1 MACTPRFW
9 TLLYNQY
16 LHDLHDAYKK
26 QLTSSDVEGGD
37 RERAEIDETK
47 LSRQQQEPS
56 TGDDDEVD
64 AKQLNLAPREGVSGS
79 GISSVKPSNDIE
91 SFDMSKV
98 PLKVK
103 QRVLRKY
110 KPVLGGREQ
119 LVSTGGAPTG
129 ENVKR
134 FMIECF
140 NGIPQEGYGT
150 TEVSTR
156 CAWSILLPVTSCKYM
171 YVYVSL

>member
-16 LHDLHDAYKK
+16 LYDLHDAYRKHLATSDSTVESDAQEETEIVETEPSKK
-26 QLTSSDVEGGD
+26 QQEHIISDGD
-37 RERAEIDETK
+37 E
-47 LSRQQQEPS
+47 
-56 TGDDDEVD
+56 EVD
-64 AKQLNLAPREGVSGS
+64 TKQLNLAPQEGVSGT
-79 GISSVKPSNDIE
+79 GISSVKSSRDIE
-91 SFDMSKV
+91 NFDMSQV
-98 PLKVK
+98 PLKIK

-110 KPVLGGREQ
+110 KSVLGGREQ

-150 TEVSTR
+150 TEVSTHHVQ
-156 CAWSILLPVTSCKYM
+156 STLL
-171 YVYVSL
+171 LNI